1 MEVKEMAK
9 GVKIKPIII
18 QWAVRSSDRE
28 LDELSNKFKKINQW
42 ISEESELTVS
52 EINKLSNELK
62 IPFGY
67 FFLQEPPNEEIE
79 LLKYRT
85 IDSEENNKPS
95 RELIDTIKLMETKQ
109 SFMRDTMIEDG
120 FSLLEFVG
128 SANLSIP
135 PADLA
140 EKIKKRLGIEG
151 NWNYKNKDAFNTLL
165 KACSDNG
172 IVIMR
177 NSVVGT
183 STNRKLNINEFRA
196 FVLIDEYAPF
206 VFLNTNDS
214 YRAMI
219 FSLCHELVHIW
230 LGIDE
235 LYNNDYKQDQNYN
248 NKKLEA
254 YCNQVS
260 AELLLPATAVLSN
273 YDREKDIFCNIEK
286 MVKAYNVSS
295 LVVCI
300 RYKNLKLIDNQTF
313 EETYRVLQEE
323 MQEKLEIKSKRKT
336 SGGPSFY
343 TMTKFRLGEKFI
355 NTVHRK
361 AQEGRILYS
370 EAYEL
375 VGARGKTYDKLIDY
389 VEDKK

>member
-9 GVKIKPIII
+9 GVKINPIII
-18 QWAVRSSDRE
+18 QWAIRSSDRE
-28 LDELSNKFKKINQW
+28 LDDLSNKFKKINQW
-42 ISEESELTVS
+42 ISEESELSVS

-67 FFLQEPPNEEIE
+67 FFLQEPPKEEIE

-109 SFMRDTMIEDG
+109 SFMKDTLIEDG
-120 FSLLEFVG
+120 FSPLKFVG

-140 EKIKKRLGIEG
+140 DQIKKQLGLKG
-151 NWNYKNKDAFNTLL
+151 NWNYKNKDTFNTLL
-165 KACSDNG
+165 NACNDSG

-177 NSVVGT
+177 NSVVGA

-196 FVLIDEYAPF
+196 FVLIDEYTPF

-235 LYNNDYKQDQNYN
+235 LYNNDYKQKQSYN

-254 YCNQVS
+254 YCNHVS
-260 AELLLPATAVLSN
+260 AELLLPAASVLSN
-273 YDREKDIFCNIEK
+273 YDREKNVLYNIEK
-286 MVKAYNVSS
+286 TVKEYNVSS

-313 EETYRVLQEE
+313 EDTYRLLQEE
-323 MQEKLEIKSKRKT
+323 VQENLENKSKRKA
-336 SGGPSFY
+336 SSGPSFY
-343 TMTKFRLGEKFI
+343 TMTNFRLGEKFI

-361 AQEGRILYS
+361 VQEGRILYS

-375 VGARGKTYDKLIDY
+375 VGARGKTYDKLIEY
-389 VEDKK
+389 VEDRR